1 MPLISVN
8 GLHQLHIF
16 IFFLAV
22 FHVIYSAIT
31 MMLGRLKV
39 GMDSG
44 LSIFVNCKGCLDQ
57 MDSLFLQIRGWKV
70 WERDS
75 INDPEFM
82 NGMLVIDDN
91 HLVFVAIEFCS
102 LCCIYFLL

>member
-31 MMLGRLKV
+31 MALGRLKV
-39 GMDSG
+39 G
-44 LSIFVNCKGCLDQ
+44 
-57 MDSLFLQIRGWKV
+57 SL
-70 WERDS
+70 
-75 INDPEFM
+75 P
-82 NGMLVIDDN
+82 
-91 HLVFVAIEFCS
+91 
-102 LCCIYFLL
+102 